1 MSSPSLECFVL
12 RALQEHTEYVDP
24 DIIKTYLVIALQHE
38 ISIPPDLMTAIF
50 KLAFEVG
57 SIEFFTFVCKYE
69 SLSAVNANTNAKNI
83 VCHDICLCP
92 EIDAI
97 EKYQYL
103 FENYDVALYM
113 SSFEKAVKKNIKVV
127 KYYFERLVH
136 CPQCTP
142 MLVKI
147 YIEEAINN
155 DAIPVEVLS
164 AIFENH
170 SVPGFDYDIAKP
182 IDYDKLRVLAM
193 KGNAILYDSSKKEEN
208 TKVPSGVAI
217 ELMIE
222 IFKRRDVEFLGLLR
236 CRGNPSKY
244 PLKDELSN
252 EFHQAEKSGECYIDC
267 FLESKWFQKIASLL
281 MKFGSPDFVRKFFVS
296 KNVCLSYKWTFFNL
310 RANEYFKEMAQCLIE
325 LGFAHRIT
333 CSAFSIALGYIDD
346 VAIIDMLLSSNVS
359 LPTFHI
365 DYFKFRLLA
374 ILNDRADI
382 IALILKKLKDD
393 AVDKL
398 LDMLVKAVNVKNL
411 QKIREILIL
420 RGVEAQRFIGLPL
433 PLEKSVITVLSSV
446 DDFRIADEVNEA
458 KRNKNKCI
466 DHADENGR
474 AKRSRFEKY

>member
-1 MSSPSLECFVL
+1 MSSIISPTTVL
-12 RALQEHTEYVDP
+12 AKLCNHVKYYDYDTIE
-24 DIIKTYLVIALQHE
+24 IYLVIALQHE

-69 SLSAVNANTNAKNI
+69 SLSAVNTNAKNI

-103 FENYDVALYM
+103 FENYDVTLHV

-155 DAIPVEVLS
+155 DAIPVEALS
-164 AIFENH
+164 AIFEH
-170 SVPGFDYDIAKP
+170 HAVPGLDQDIAKP

-208 TKVPSGVAI
+208 TKVPSGVTI

-222 IFKRRDVEFLGLLR
+222 IFKRKDVEFLGLMR

-267 FLESKWFQKIASLL
+267 FLESKWFQKITSLL
-281 MKFGSPDFVRKFFVS
+281 MKFGTPDFVRKFFVS
-296 KNVCLSYKWTFFNL
+296 KNVRLNYKWTFFNL
-310 RANEYFKEMAQCLIE
+310 RANKHFEEMAKCLID
-325 LGFAHRIT
+325 LGFAHRIA
-333 CSAFSIALGYIDD
+333 CSAFSIALGYPND

-393 AVDKL
+393 AADKL
-398 LDMLVKAVNVKNL
+398 IDILVRDVNVKNL
-411 QKIREILIL
+411 PNIREFLLL
-420 RGVEAQRFIGLPL
+420 RGVEAERFTDLPL
-433 PLEKSVITVLSSV
+433 PLEKPVITVLSSV

-458 KRNKNKCI
+458 KRNKNKCF
-466 DHADENGR
+466 DRADENGHV
-474 AKRSRFEKY
+474 KRPRFENY